1 MAQVGSNFFPHEGE
15 WGAGGGVQIIWTF
28 VVLNVFPKSS
38 QWFLGMFS
46 NFPMCSPNI
55 FPIVPH
61 FIQEPLP

>member
-1 MAQVGSNFFPHEGE
+1 
-15 WGAGGGVQIIWTF
+15 
-28 VVLNVFPKSS
+28 
-38 QWFLGMFS
+38 MFS